1 MATLFR
7 LTIEDVERLPQPLDD
22 TRYELIDGELYV
34 STQPSWQHQS
44 TSHEAAVLL
53 HTWNAR
59 AGSGIVIPAPGVVF
73 AKDEAVAPDVVWVS
87 QERMPLVLVS
97 DGRLRDAP
105 DLVIEVLSPGPA
117 NEQRDREKKLEVY
130 SRRGVREYWI
140 ADWQRRAVNVY
151 RRGDGAALHHAEVLY
166 AEDTLRSPLLPGFE
180 CRVAQL
186 FAGVEMGSRW
196 E

>member
-22 TRYELIDGELYV
+22 TRYELMDGELYV

-44 TSHEAAVLL
+44 TCGRAQTLL
-53 HTWNAR
+53 DVWCEQTGN
-59 AGSGIVIPAPGVVF
+59 GIVIPAPGVVF
-73 AKDEAVAPDVVWVS
+73 APDEAVAPDVVWVS
-87 QERMPLVLVS
+87 TARMPHVLAP

-105 DLVIEVLSPGPA
+105 DLVIEVLSPGRT
-117 NEQRDREKKLEVY
+117 NEERDRQKKLEVY

-140 ADWQRRAVNVY
+140 ADRRQRVVNVY
-151 RRGDGAALHHAEVLY
+151 RREDGVVLRHVEVLY
-166 AEDTLRSPLLPGFE
+166 AENTLLSPLLPGFT

-186 FAGVEMGSRW
+186 FSGIEMESR
-196 E
+196 